1 MKNASNYLTI
11 KEASERTGKHADT
24 IRAWL
29 KKNKIKITRD
39 ENGRILIPM
48 NELKNTYELIESASE
63 KGGQNAV
70 MNEEKVGQK
79 SADSE
84 PEKGGKKV
92 AVRNADE
99 VLVELLKNELE
110 KKNEQIAQQMKTID
124 DMQKTLTNLVNQQQQ
139 LSGALM
145 LNSGKNPSTEQGE
158 KKKKHFWNRN
168 K

>member
-39 ENGRILIPM
+39 ENGRVLIPM
-48 NELKNTYELIESASE
+48 NELKNTYELIESTS
-63 KGGQNAV
+63 
-70 MNEEKVGQK
+70 EKVGQK

-145 LNSGKNPSTEQGE
+145 LNSGKNPSTEQE
-158 KKKKHFWNRN
+158 EKKKKKHFWNRN

>member
-39 ENGRILIPM
+39 ENGRVLIPM
-48 NELKNTYELIESASE
+48 NELKSTYELIDSTPE
-63 KGGQNAV
+63 KGGHN
-70 MNEEKVGQK
+70 

-92 AVRNADE
+92 AVKNADE
-99 VLVELLKNELE
+99 VLVELLKNELD

-145 LNSGKNPSTEQGE
+145 LNSGKDSSAEQG
-158 KKKKHFWNRN
+158 KKKKHFWNRD